1 MGRLGDYPK
10 LEVRGRFLRVKAPL
24 CRVVPRAANRNKH
37 DCRWQSYLYYAVTPS
52 GVTEGVYAID
62 TVKAIVRYSPTRTNR
77 TPPPSRLT
85 PTHLPPTRREAY
97 ATLFL
102 RIEFERAGHA
112 AAPTMLRRKCNS
124 FKKGPGRTLG
134 SSPGG
139 FTGSGHGGS
148 HGFRHGPSAGS

>member
-52 GVTEGVYAID
+52 GVTAGVYAID

-77 TPPPSRLT
+77 TPPPSHASVA
-85 PTHLPPTRREAY
+85 HLPLHAGR
-97 ATLFL
+97 LF
-102 RIEFERAGHA
+102 
-112 AAPTMLRRKCNS
+112 S
-124 FKKGPGRTLG
+124 V
-134 SSPGG
+134 
-139 FTGSGHGGS
+139 
-148 HGFRHGPSAGS
+148 PSALRQFLPVNTPIWGYSLRLLLKTASPQGFSCGDAILISFWIQSFALGYSLHRRR